1 MAGFRVAMDPSMA
14 STIEV
19 SAPTVESE
27 EPLMAE
33 RIKKLKVAE
42 LKVQLQR
49 RALAKN
55 GNKSVLCNRLL
66 GSV

>member
-42 LKVQLQR
+42 LKVELQKC
-49 RALAKN
+49 ALKKN
-55 GNKSVLCNRLL
+55 GRKDMLCNKL
-66 GSV
+66 